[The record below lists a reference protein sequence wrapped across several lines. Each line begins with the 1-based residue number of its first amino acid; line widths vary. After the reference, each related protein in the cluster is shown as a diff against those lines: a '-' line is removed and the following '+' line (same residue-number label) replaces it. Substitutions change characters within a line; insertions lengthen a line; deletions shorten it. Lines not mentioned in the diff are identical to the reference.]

1 MSDTSQGPGW
11 WQAADG
17 KWYAPDQPPAP
28 GWWKASDGNW
38 YAPANGTPAGT
49 GPAAALPAEAP
60 PTAPVSAAMPVS
72 PAGPNAGGVEPA
84 PYAPTVT
91 ATPAKKRGKG
101 PIVAGVLVVALLL
114 IAVIAVVVVK
124 GNGNSTT
131 TTGSPTTSAG
141 SGSNG
146 NNGDPDNTTTS
157 SGGSNNNGGSSDS
170 TTPSGPD
177 VEPDR
182 SITLTADV
190 VVVRSDGGKAVK
202 ASAPDGSTITI
213 DGNAPGADKLAAG
226 KILLLT
232 GVTVARIKS
241 IEKSGSDITMTI
253 TPATLPEV
261 IADGELK
268 WENQDV
274 DPSTAR
280 LRLTGDDGYAA
291 GKDGDGGAGSGG
303 SGGGGGGGGGPTGTG
318 DGTGDSGGDVSIPD
332 GGDLQISA
340 PRPGFVEGEGAAPA
354 TASVKG
360 ETVSGKAKDFSFE
373 ITHEATGGSGHH
385 LHLKLASKGEVAGTI
400 DVDVKLASFASSGNA
415 LVKDQQVK
423 QFDFSMGNL
432 GGTASVEANLQGL
445 QNVAKI
451 QMPPFF
457 KLPFSLQFPFPVG
470 GIPFTLSISGTVQ
483 VTVSM
488 ALANSTLS
496 GKAEIEFG
504 GDAGF
509 HFKGGSA
516 SLDGKRTQDAKDL
529 MSFLKAVAPGPVGT
543 VITTELPK
551 IGLGFGLKQIFAGVY
566 LSNGT
571 VVSLDSLPAPVS
583 CIESNVAYVLA
594 AGVEATFLGK
604 EFDIARKPVV
614 DKRWQFTVPKTEKC
628 KGNK

>member
-38 YAPANGTPAGT
+38 YAPVGETPA
-49 GPAAALPAEAP
+49 E
-60 PTAPVSAAMPVS
+60 PTAATTSTPAPAPAPSAGAT
-72 PAGPNAGGVEPA
+72 AA
-84 PYAPTVT
+84 PYAP
-91 ATPAKKRGKG
+91 AAAPEPAKKKGKG
-101 PIVAGVLVVALLL
+101 PLVAAGLVVVLIL
-114 IAVIAVVVVK
+114 IAVVAVVVK
-124 GNGNSTT
+124 NNGSSTT

-141 SGSNG
+141 NGSPTTGGGNG
-146 NNGDPDNTTTS
+146 NNGNNGGNTDTT
-157 SGGSNNNGGSSDS
+157 GGGSSDS

-177 VEPDR
+177 VEPDKD
-182 SITLTADV
+182 ITLADDV

-202 ASAPDGSTITI
+202 ASAPNGSTITI
-213 DGNAPGADKLAAG
+213 DAKAPGADKLAEG

-232 GVTVARIKS
+232 GVTVARIAS
-241 IEKSGSDITMTI
+241 LEKTDSDITMTI

-268 WENQDV
+268 WDNQDV

-280 LRLTGDDGYAA
+280 LRVTGDDGYAA

-303 SGGGGGGGGGPTGTG
+303 GGGGSGSGSGSGTT
-318 DGTGDSGGDVSIPD
+318 DDSSDVSIPD
-332 GGDLQISA
+332 AGDLEISA
-340 PRPGFVEGEGAAPA
+340 PTIGLGEGEGAAPA
-354 TASVKG
+354 TAAVKD
-360 ETVSGKAKDFSFE
+360 ETISGKAKDFAFE
-373 ITHEATGGSGHH
+373 ISHEATGGSGHN
-385 LHLKLASKGEVAGTI
+385 LHLKLNSKGEVTSQL

-415 LVKDQQVK
+415 VVQDKKVK

-432 GGTASVEANLQGL
+432 GGTVTIDASIQGL

-457 KLPFSLQFPFPVG
+457 KLPFSLQFPFPIG
-470 GIPFTLSISGTVQ
+470 GIPFTLSISGTIQ
-483 VTVSM
+483 VTISM
-488 ALANSTLS
+488 AMANSTLS

-516 SLDGKRTQDAKDL
+516 TLDGKRSQDAKDL
-529 MSFLKAVAPGPVGT
+529 MSFLKGAAPGPVG
-543 VITTELPK
+543 VVMTTELPK

-566 LSNGT
+566 ISNGT
-571 VVSLDSLPAPVS
+571 VVSFDILPPPVLCS
-583 CIESNVAYVLA
+583 ESNVAYVLA

-604 EFDIARKPVV
+604 EFDIARKAIV
-614 DKRWQFTVPKTEKC
+614 DKRWQFTVPATQKC